1 MAATPTTK
9 AQVQAYRFVLRRMEH
24 ALVRKDAVMLH
35 DPMRTQVRAT
45 AVGLVLGLL
54 GLAGFALFSVFRPAP
69 DISRDIIL
77 VGKTSLTTFVVREED
92 GLRVAHPVL
101 NLASARLVAG
111 TAAAVSIVAD
121 SALNGMPRGPVLGIP
136 GAPNALPPPA
146 DRASAIWT
154 VCDRVND
161 SVDGRVNNS
170 VHDGADDPAAS
181 TPDGSGQ
188 ATTSV
193 IVGSLGGARPLTATE
208 ALYVRA
214 PDGSDQ
220 LLFAGRRAVVDNS
233 SAAVLRALNL
243 SGQTPRPASAGLLNA
258 IPEVPR
264 LGVPTVPGAG
274 AVPRYPIA
282 GAKVGDVLDV
292 KEVDAT
298 EHFLV
303 LADGVQKVN
312 RLVASLLV
320 ASSGGYRDVGTDVM
334 AAVPNTSTPIRV
346 EDYPALAPTVVGVDQ
361 RPVGCLSWDA
371 TAAGAQADAAVP
383 FEPRLR
389 ILAQAALPLPDGG
402 RVVPMPLASG
412 GSAGAAPAVTS
423 FFLEPGRGAVVRA
436 RDTGQPAPDGTRFL
450 VSDTG
455 TRFGISSAATAEVLG
470 LGAEAAPAPSAIL
483 ALLPQGPALS
493 AAAAL
498 RAHGG
503 GAADPAGIQLPVPTS
518 AGPP

>member
-69 DISRDIIL
+69 NISQDVIL

-92 GLRVAHPVL
+92 GQRVAHPVL

-121 SALNGMPRGPVLGIP
+121 SALKGMPRGPLLGIP
-136 GAPNALPPPA
+136 GAPNALPSTD
-146 DRASAIWT
+146 DRPSAIWT
-154 VCDRVND
+154 VCDRV
-161 SVDGRVNNS
+161 SAGDGGN
-170 VHDGADDPAAS
+170 GPASPS
-181 TPDGSGQ
+181 TDGSGRP
-188 ATTSV
+188 TTSV
-193 IVGSLGGARPLTATE
+193 IVGSLVGARPLTASE

-220 LLFAGRRAVVDNS
+220 LLFAGRRAVVDTS
-233 SAAVLRALNL
+233 SAAVVRALNV

-258 IPEVPR
+258 IPEVPQ
-264 LGVPTVPGAG
+264 LGVPTVPGVG
-274 AVPRYPIA
+274 TVPRYPIA
-282 GAKVGDVLDV
+282 GAKVGEVVDV
-292 KEVDAT
+292 KETDAT

-303 LADGVQKVN
+303 LTDGVQKVDG
-312 RLVASLLV
+312 LVASLLV
-320 ASSGGYRDVGTDVM
+320 SSSSGHREIGTGVLGT
-334 AAVPNTSTPIRV
+334 VPNTSAPIRV
-346 EDYPALAPTVVGVDQ
+346 EDYPAVAPTVLGTDEL
-361 RPVGCLSWDA
+361 PVSCLSWDA
-371 TAAGAQADAAVP
+371 TAAGAQADASAP
-383 FEPRLR
+383 FQPRLK
-389 ILAQAALPLPDGG
+389 ILAQAGLPLPASS
-402 RVVPMPLASG
+402 RIVPLASAAG
-412 GSAGAAPAVTS
+412 GPGVAAAAVAG
-423 FFLEPGRGAVVRA
+423 FYLEPGQGAVVRA

-455 TRFGISSAATAEVLG
+455 TRFGISSGTTAEVLG
-470 LGAEAAPAPSAIL
+470 LGLQTAPAPSAIL

-493 AAAAL
+493 TAAAL
-498 RAHGG
+498 RAHDGV
-503 GAADPAGIQLPVPTS
+503 AADPAAVQLPVPTS

>member
-69 DISRDIIL
+69 NISQDVIL

-92 GLRVAHPVL
+92 GRRVAHPVL

-121 SALNGMPRGPVLGIP
+121 SALKGMPRGPLLGIP
-136 GAPNALPPPA
+136 GAPNALPSTD
-146 DRASAIWT
+146 DRPSAIWT
-154 VCDRVND
+154 VCDRVTD
-161 SVDGRVNNS
+161 S
-170 VHDGADDPAAS
+170 ADDPASPS
-181 TPDGSGQ
+181 TDGSGRT
-188 ATTSV
+188 TTSV
-193 IVGSLGGARPLTATE
+193 IVGSLVGARPLTTSE

-220 LLFAGRRAVVDNS
+220 LLFADRRAVVDTS
-233 SAAVLRALNL
+233 SAAVVRALNL
-243 SGQTPRPASAGLLNA
+243 SGQTPRPASAGMLNA

-264 LGVPTVPGAG
+264 LGVPTVPGVG
-274 AVPRYPIA
+274 TVPRYPIA
-282 GAKVGDVLDV
+282 GAKVGEVVDV
-292 KEVDAT
+292 KEADAT

-303 LADGVQKVN
+303 LTDGVQKVDS
-312 RLVASLLV
+312 LVASLLV
-320 ASSGGYRDVGTDVM
+320 SSSSGYREIGTNLLGT
-334 AAVPNTSTPIRV
+334 VPNTSAPIRV
-346 EDYPALAPTVVGVDQ
+346 EDYPAVAPTVLRTDEV
-361 RPVGCLSWDA
+361 PVGCLSWDA
-371 TAAGAQADAAVP
+371 TAAGTQADASAP
-383 FEPRLR
+383 FQPRLR
-389 ILAQAALPLPDGG
+389 ILAQAGLPLPANI
-402 RVVPMPLASG
+402 RIVPLASAG
-412 GSAGAAPAVTS
+412 GGPGGAAAAVAG
-423 FFLEPGRGAVVRA
+423 FYLEPGQGAVVRA

-455 TRFGISSAATAEVLG
+455 TRFGISSGATAEVLG
-470 LGAEAAPAPSAIL
+470 LGTQTAPAPSAIL
-483 ALLPQGPALS
+483 ALLPQGPALT

-498 RAHGG
+498 RAHDGV
-503 GAADPAGIQLPVPTS
+503 APDPAAVQLPVPTS